1 MSSQRRTFV
10 LQAVG
15 VAVVIGVI
23 FFAFLR
29 PTEVDD
35 LSGIE
40 APGNDGSTFGV
51 PGESDETKN
60 GSRNDR
66 GDGDRISD
74 RPDPAR
80 AASGSMGDPLVPPVS
95 DPLVPP
101 VDNDPVGDQYTSAT
115 TALMNRIRAQGVP

>member
-35 LSGIE
+35 LSGLK

-51 PGESDETKN
+51 PGEGDKTKK
-60 GSRNDR
+60 GSRKDR
-66 GDGDRISD
+66 GNGDRVSD
-74 RPDPAR
+74 RQDPAK
-80 AASGSMGDPLVPPVS
+80 AASGSKGDPLVPPVI
-95 DPLVPP
+95 DG
-101 VDNDPVGDQYTSAT
+101 PVGDQYTSTT
-115 TALMNRIRAQGVP
+115 TALMNRVRAQGDP